1 MSAGLFPAL
10 RRPSAGA
17 ALLGG
22 GVVCAAGLWLV
33 DAAMEAFV
41 FGLGP
46 FGQRLLAPG
55 EHEGAERI
63 LGVAL
68 IALVAA
74 GLYPL
79 TERKRQAERAL
90 LASQALYR
98 ALVENVED
106 GVVSVGPEGAVEY
119 ASPAAAR
126 LVGLT
131 PHQIVGRHFGTFVH
145 PEDSSKVEATFAR
158 SMRGSAELAQL
169 RLVGANG
176 MVRLVRT
183 SSRLLVQDGQPVGIL
198 AVVTDLTDRRE
209 AEERLRQ
216 LSRAVEASSSV
227 VVITD
232 RSGLITYV
240 NPKFTEV
247 TGYRADEVQGQNPRV
262 LKSGDMPP
270 EIYREMWE
278 TVAAGREW
286 RGEFHNRRKD
296 GSSYW
301 ESASI
306 SAVHDEAGAITHFVA
321 VKDDITARKL
331 AEQALVESEEKYRL
345 LFSRQFDA
353 AALVDDRD
361 GRFLEVN
368 DAFLR
373 LFGWSQQEL
382 GEMQMH
388 ALWVDGGPSVPP
400 LPEGSAPEPWC
411 RRKDGTSFAVERAAG
426 SFSWHGRSVTCLI
439 LRDITERI
447 QSQRLLEELSVTD
460 GLTGL
465 ANRRAFD
472 DQLEKEW
479 RRAVRTRTPV
489 ALIMADLDHFK
500 EFNDACGHLAG
511 DECLRKV
518 AAVLAQAAR
527 RVTDLSARYGGEE
540 FAVLLSD
547 TTWDSAVTL
556 AEALRVGV
564 ESLGISPPGTGS
576 AAVVTLSLGVSMT
589 YPHEGADPH
598 DLIRAADEALYRA
611 KRKGRNRVETEGGPP
626 DDVQTPSVG
635 TVLT

>member
-1 MSAGLFPAL
+1 MRGLLSAL
-10 RRPSAGA
+10 RRPSTGVTLAV
-17 ALLGG
+17 G
-22 GVVCAAGLWLV
+22 GVVSAAGLWV
-33 DAAMEAFV
+33 ADAAMETFV

-46 FGQRLLAPG
+46 FGERLLTPG
-55 EHEGAERI
+55 DHEGTERI

-68 IALVAA
+68 IALVFVL
-74 GLYPL
+74 LYPL
-79 TERKRQAERAL
+79 SERKRRAERAL
-90 LASQALYR
+90 LTSQALYR

-106 GVVSVGPEGAVEY
+106 GVVRVGATGVVDY

-131 PHQIVGRHFGTFVH
+131 PQQIVGLHFATFVH
-145 PEDSSKVEATFAR
+145 PEDSSRVEASFAR
-158 SMRGSAELAQL
+158 SMNGSAELTSL
-169 RLVGANG
+169 RLVGASG
-176 MVRLVRT
+176 EVRLVRT
-183 SSRLLVQDGQPVGIL
+183 SSRLLIQDGQPAGIL
-198 AVVTDLTDRRE
+198 GVVTDLTDQRQT
-209 AEERLRQ
+209 EERLRQ

-247 TGYRADEVQGQNPRV
+247 TGYRASEVLGQNPRI
-262 LKSGDMPP
+262 LKSGEMPP
-270 EIYREMWE
+270 DTYREMWD

-306 SAVHDEAGAITHFVA
+306 SAVHDEAGEITHFVA
-321 VKDDITARKL
+321 VKEDITARKL
-331 AEQALVESEEKYRL
+331 AERALTESEEKYRL

-353 AALVDDRD
+353 AALVDDEN
-361 GRFLEVN
+361 GRFIEVN
-368 DAFLR
+368 DAFR
-373 LFGWSQQEL
+373 QLFGWGQQEL
-382 GEMQMH
+382 GEMRVE
-388 ALWVDGGPSVPP
+388 ALWTDGNPSVS
-400 LPEGSAPEPWC
+400 LSEGTTRELWC
-411 RRKDGTSFAVERAAG
+411 RRRDGTTFAAELAAG

-447 QSQRLLEELSVTD
+447 ESQRRLEELSVTD

-472 DQLEKEW
+472 TQLEKEW
-479 RRAVRTRTPV
+479 RRAVRTRSAV

-500 EFNDACGHLAG
+500 AFNDTCGHLEG

-518 AAVLAQAAR
+518 AAVLARATRRAA
-527 RVTDLSARYGGEE
+527 DLSARYGGEE

-547 TTWDSAVTL
+547 TTWEAAVAL
-556 AEALRVGV
+556 AEVLRGGV
-564 ESLGISPPGTGS
+564 ESLGIAPRGAGS
-576 AAVVTLSLGVSMT
+576 AATRVTLSLGVAMAS
-589 YPHEGADPH
+589 PHEGADPH

-611 KRKGRNRVETEGGPP
+611 KRKGRNRVETDRGRTAEAQAAAVAPA
-626 DDVQTPSVG
+626 
-635 TVLT
+635 LT